1 MPKVPYQAQRGGGR
15 DWPVAPGGDR
25 VCGPGV
31 LPEVREWRALWRG
44 GGVAMV
50 PRVEG
55 GSFFCFSIIQNQLF
69 NPLGRTSQVEAKIK
83 SKE

>member
-1 MPKVPYQAQRGGGR
+1 M
-15 DWPVAPGGDR
+15 APGGDR

-50 PRVEG
+50 SRVEG
-55 GSFFCFSIIQNQLF
+55 SLFFRFPII
-69 NPLGRTSQVEAKIK
+69 
-83 SKE
+83 